1 MHLLSDSK
9 DCITP
14 LWITVSVSLSLSSSR
29 CHSFTFLYRQQDCDH
44 QDESEKQEHLF
55 ASTEWQVSFTYFLVP
70 TARLRPPR
78 WVWCPTWQSWVST
91 CSRNACLCPLSG
103 RCHSLTFWFQQQDW
117 DRQDESDVRPGRAE
131 SAPAAGTLVCVHW
144 VAGVI
149 HLLSGSNSKTE
160 TAKMSLM
167 SDLAEL
173 SQHLQQERLFVSTE
187 WQVSFTYFLVPTA
200 RLRPPRW
207 VWCPTWQSWVS
218 TCSRNAC
225 LCPLR
230 GSSFSDCTTMCVRP
244 QSACCTWPGSADSRN
259 WCLVLVSPM
268 AMTPRL
274 SMWVKLCLYLQS
286 ESFPLMDFKATC
298 YANLYK
304 QNSTTSKSFF
314 LLLSA
319 PPPPP
324 PCIPVIFLL
333 CPIMPMCVCVRG
345 GGGGGGM
352 GGCVCVGLCV
362 CMQCERSKMFID
374 YFWRF

>member
-29 CHSFTFLYRQQDCDH
+29 CHSFTFLYGQQDCDH

-55 ASTEWQVSFTYFLVP
+55 A
-70 TARLRPPR
+70 
-78 WVWCPTWQSWVST
+78 
-91 CSRNACLCPLSG
+91 
-103 RCHSLTFWFQQQDW
+103 
-117 DRQDESDVRPGRAE
+117 
-131 SAPAAGTLVCVHW
+131 
-144 VAGVI
+144 
-149 HLLSGSNSKTE
+149 
-160 TAKMSLM
+160 
-167 SDLAEL
+167 
-173 SQHLQQERLFVSTE
+173 STE

-319 PPPPP
+319 PPPSP

-333 CPIMPMCVCVRG
+333 CPIMPMCVCG
-345 GGGGGGM
+345 GGGVVDGRV
-352 GGCVCVGLCV
+352 CVCACSVRGVKCL
-362 CMQCERSKMFID
+362 QIIFEGFNLS
-374 YFWRF
+374 